1 MGATTGIQWTDHT
14 FNPWW
19 GCAHVS
25 PGCVHCYAEKL
36 AARYGNDVWG
46 AKAPRRFFGEKYWAE
61 PLRWNREA
69 ESEGRRHRVFCASM
83 ADVFEPR
90 EDLDPWREKLWALIA
105 ETPWLNWQLLTKRPD
120 IAPVLTPW
128 RWGEWPANVWLGT
141 SVENQEWADKRVPAL
156 LRIPA
161 RTRFLSCEPLIGPVW
176 LGRYLE
182 NLGIQWVIVGGESGP
197 GARRMKLEWAT
208 SLVNQCEAFGKELVA
223 VFVKQL
229 GAAHRQP
236 GDSHGA
242 DMSYWP
248 PELRIRQMPESVMH
262 P

>member
-25 PGCVHCYAEKL
+25 PGCVNCYAERDAK
-36 AARYGNDVWG
+36 RYGSDVWG
-46 AKAPRRFFGEKYWAE
+46 AKADRRFFGETHWAE
-61 PLRWNREA
+61 PLKWNREA
-69 ESEGRRHRVFCASM
+69 EREGRRHRVFCASM

-90 EDLDPWREKLWALIA
+90 DDLTLWREALWALIDA
-105 ETPWLNWQLLTKRPD
+105 TPSLDWQLLTKRPEEV
-120 IAPVLTPW
+120 AGMVPW
-128 RWGEWPANVWLGT
+128 GDNWPTNVWLGA
-141 SVENQEWADKRVPAL
+141 SVENQEWADKRIPAL

-161 RTRFLSCEPLIGPVW
+161 RLRFLSCEPLVGPTW
-176 LGRYLE
+176 ILGYL
-182 NLGIQWVIVGGESGP
+182 LSQQIHWVIVGGESGP
-197 GARRMKLEWAT
+197 HARPMDLVWAR
-208 SLVNQCEAFGKELVA
+208 SLVNQSREHAA

-229 GAAHRQP
+229 GAAYRQR

-242 DMSYWP
+242 DMAYWP
-248 PELRIRQMPESVMH
+248 EELRVRQMPRSVVV